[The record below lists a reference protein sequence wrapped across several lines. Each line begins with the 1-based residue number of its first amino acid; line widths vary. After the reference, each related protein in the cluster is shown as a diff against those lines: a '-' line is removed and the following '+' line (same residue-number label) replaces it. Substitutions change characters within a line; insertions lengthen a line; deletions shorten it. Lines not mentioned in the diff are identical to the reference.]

1 MKSSIKLSLIL
12 PIYLFG
18 VTDFE
23 LINYND
29 KSVTGDGVFVGV
41 IDSAINKDH
50 PSLSGQIQ
58 DQIYSEYR
66 GSSYTPDFSVDTHG
80 SHVAGIILAKPSD
93 GVSGVATDAKAYGVQ
108 ITGHNTYGS
117 ASFIAPNVYEHFK
130 DKNIAA
136 INNSWNATVYPLSGL
151 NSLTSVSK
159 SFIENYN
166 TPAKFLPSIQKD
178 TVANDL
184 IKLSKEKQILSVFAS
199 GNEGIISPGIMAL
212 APYYDEDIRSII
224 VVTALDSSQISK
236 DSDGKFVMT
245 ANNDREYVSG
255 PTPYA
260 NGLKGVYNFS
270 LAAPGTGIKNV
281 NASYNVPDPLTN
293 RLDKNQYRVSSGTS
307 MAAPM
312 VTGAAALVAQKFP
325 FMSGKQIADT
335 LLSTANKDYITPK
348 IIVKETITNDTFCD
362 DGNKCPS
369 KKKYTIFYVDSKI
382 PKEADGSIDK
392 KAVEMDLI
400 KSGYWETGW
409 KVYRLS
415 DIKAIDDDEYPW
427 VQEVTKEDLFGQ
439 GILDIDK
446 ALKGLGILDANRL
459 NDIDVKSE
467 FGETAVYYSLDTKGS
482 DAEFSNDISQR
493 KWEANTH
500 NPEADNLPKKLNDLN
515 VGLIKS
521 GSGVLTLSGANSY
534 EGATVINGG
543 GIRLLS
549 KDSKRAQIAGSVYVN
564 NGSTLSGNGVIKQN
578 LTNDNSIIRPG
589 NEDLSD
595 LVVDGTYTQKGQN
608 SKLILDFGN
617 DDNSQL
623 IAKDY
628 SINGGDLEY
637 NPLKQYYAVN
647 KEIKI
652 QLGGLATHIG
662 NFNKVEIASNNS
674 IDFEIKLDGD
684 KTTINKDPISIP
696 PIHETEVPS
705 NPQDPTPP
713 SNLAPS
719 QPEQPN
725 TPSQPVAPS
734 EPNNNQNNNQQDPN
748 NNQNNNQQ
756 NSNQQTPSNSQNSG
770 SQSSNSSQGSTTSP
784 STPPSNLAPSQ
795 PEQPNTPS
803 QPVAPSEPNNNQN
816 NQQDPS
822 NNQQNSNSQQDPSN
836 NQQDPNNNQNNNQQN
851 SNQQTSSN
859 SQNSGSQSS
868 NSSQGS
874 TTSPSTPPSNLAPSQ
889 PEQPNTP
896 SQPVAPS
903 EPNNNQN
910 NQQDPSNNQQDPNNN
925 QNNNQQNNNQQTPSN
940 SQNSGTIVVTPVIKP
955 NAYNSNSTTL
965 SQTMRNIRSDVNLSE
980 KYNQFFNTLDSSDS
994 NTYQETMSR
1003 IEGNSVFDLTSITTQ
1018 NHTSFYQNNML
1029 FSINPVSSTL
1039 FSYNSNPYDN
1049 GIFVASVASD
1059 YAIDL
1064 GFDSLKPK
1072 NYWYINPTYK
1082 RYNGNG
1088 FDGYQSGV
1096 SLNLAHKIDDGTIS
1110 YGIGASKSSLDFDIG
1125 AKSKSDTLSLA
1136 LNYTYDLGS
1145 FKLLSGG
1152 SVLVAFNENE
1162 RELSGTIKGKYK
1174 SYNSNLEL
1182 GVAKDYSVANLTI
1195 SPLAYL
1201 SYGYIYQD
1209 SFNESGEIFAKSY
1222 DSISHDT
1229 IIAAAGLNGS
1239 YQISDNLRY
1248 IGYALYERMLQGYN
1262 MDAKAE
1268 FNDFRGEKFTQRYHL
1283 DKNRLNIGLGAEYA
1297 ANSGYFFKFA
1307 VGGEFASTSDNL
1319 NLSAT
1324 IGKRF

>member
-1 MKSSIKLSLIL
+1 MKSIKLSFIL

-29 KSVTGDGVFVGV
+29 KSVSGDGVFVGV

-58 DQIYSEYR
+58 DQIYSGYK
-66 GSSYTPDFSVDTHG
+66 GGDYTPDFSVDTHG
-80 SHVAGIILAKPSD
+80 SHVAGIILAKPD
-93 GVSGVATDAKAYGVQ
+93 GKIGGIATDAKAYGVQ
-108 ITGHNTYGS
+108 ITGHNTDGS
-117 ASFIAPNVYEHFK
+117 SSFTAPNVYEYFK

-151 NSLTSVSK
+151 NSLTSSSI
-159 SFIENYN
+159 SFLKNANNPNDYI
-166 TPAKFLPSIQKD
+166 PLIQRD
-178 TVANDL
+178 STASDL

-212 APYYDEDIRSII
+212 APYYDEEIRSII

-245 ANNDREYVSG
+245 TYDNGNYVSAA
-255 PTPYA
+255 TTYA

-270 LAAPGTGIKNV
+270 LAAPGTNINSV
-281 NASYNVPDPLTN
+281 NASYNVYDDIFN
-293 RLDKNQYRVSSGTS
+293 RLDRNQYRVSSGTS

-335 LLSTANKDYITPK
+335 LLSTANKDYIAPK
-348 IIVKETITNDTFCD
+348 IIVKETVTGKSLC
-362 DGNKCPS
+362 DGNVLCFGT
-369 KKKYTIFYVDSKI
+369 KKYTVFYIDNKI
-382 PKEADGSIDK
+382 PRKEDGSIDE
-392 KAVEMDLI
+392 KAVETDLRI
-400 KSGYWETGW
+400 SNYWESGW
-409 KVYRLS
+409 KYDRMS
-415 DIKAIDDDEYPW
+415 GMAAIDDDDYPW

-446 ALKGLGILDANRL
+446 ALKGIGILDANRL
-459 NDIDVKSE
+459 SDADVSSQY
-467 FGETAVYYSLDTKGS
+467 GETAVYYSLDTKGN
-482 DAEFSNDISQR
+482 DTEFSNDISQR
-493 KWEANTH
+493 KWEAATH
-500 NPEADNLPKKLNDLN
+500 NPEAYNLPKKLDNLN

-521 GSGVLTLSGANSY
+521 GNGVLTLSGANSY
-534 EGATVINGG
+534 EGATVINAG

-549 KDSKRAQIAGSVYVN
+549 KDSKTAQIAGSVYVN
-564 NGSTLSGNGVIKQN
+564 SGSTLSGNGVIKQN

-595 LVVDGTYTQKGQN
+595 LVVDGTYSQTGQN

-628 SINGGDLEY
+628 SISGGNLEY
-637 NPLKQYYAVN
+637 NPLAQYYTVN

-662 NFNKVEIASNNS
+662 NFANVEIASNNS
-674 IDFEIKLDGD
+674 ISFEIKLDSD
-684 KTTINKDPISIP
+684 KTTINKDPVSIP

-705 NPQDPTPP
+705 NPQNPTPP
-713 SNLAPS
+713 SSENVTPPQS
-719 QPEQPN
+719 EQPN

-734 EPNNNQNNNQQDPN
+734 EPNNNQNNNQQN
-748 NNQNNNQQ
+748 GNQQ
-756 NSNQQTPSNSQNSG
+756 SPSNSQNSG
-770 SQSSNSSQGSTTSP
+770 SQSSNSSQGGTTSP
-784 STPPSNLAPSQ
+784 SNPPSSENVTPPQS
-795 PEQPNTPS
+795 EQPNTPS

-816 NQQDPS
+816 N
-822 NNQQNSNSQQDPSN
+822 NQQA
-836 NQQDPNNNQNNNQQN
+836 PNNNQNNNTG
-851 SNQQTSSN
+851 QT
-859 SQNSGSQSS
+859 
-868 NSSQGS
+868 
-874 TTSPSTPPSNLAPSQ
+874 
-889 PEQPNTP
+889 
-896 SQPVAPS
+896 
-903 EPNNNQN
+903 PNNNQN
-910 NQQDPSNNQQDPNNN
+910 
-925 QNNNQQNNNQQTPSN
+925 
-940 SQNSGTIVVTPVIKP
+940 SGSIIVTPVVKP

-965 SQTMRNIRSDVNLSE
+965 SQTMRNIRSNVNLSS

-994 NTYQETMSR
+994 NTYQKTMSR
-1003 IEGNSVFDLTSITTQ
+1003 IEGNSVFDLTSIITQ

-1039 FSYNSNPYDN
+1039 FSYNSNPYDS

-1096 SLNLAHKIDDGTIS
+1096 SVNLAHKLDDGIIS
-1110 YGIGASKSSLDFDIG
+1110 YGVGASKSSLDFDIG

-1136 LNYTYDLGS
+1136 LNYTYDLGL
-1145 FKLLSGG
+1145 FKLLGGG

-1162 RELSGTIKGKYK
+1162 RYLEGDIKGEYK
-1174 SYNSNLEL
+1174 SYNTSLEL
-1182 GVAKDYSVANLTI
+1182 GLAKDYLMGNFVL
-1195 SPLAYL
+1195 SPLGYF

-1209 SFNESGEIFAKSY
+1209 SFSESGEIFAKNY
-1222 DSISHDT
+1222 DNINHDLYT
-1229 IIAAAGLNGS
+1229 VGLGLNLAYEGS
-1239 YQISDNLRY
+1239 DEKSRY
-1248 IGYALYERMLQGYN
+1248 TGYIIYERMLDGYN
-1262 MDAKAE
+1262 MDASAE
-1268 FNDFRGEKFTQRYHL
+1268 FNDFKGQKFSQRYHL
-1283 DKNRLNIGLGAEYA
+1283 DKNRLNLGVGAEYA
-1297 ANSGYFFKFA
+1297 FNSGYFAKF
-1307 VGGEFASTSDNL
+1307 GIGSEFATTSDNY
-1319 NLSAT
+1319 NLSVT
-1324 IGKRF
+1324 FGKRF

>member
-1 MKSSIKLSLIL
+1 MKSIKLSLIL

-29 KSVTGDGVFVGV
+29 KSVSGDGVFVGV

-58 DQIYSEYR
+58 DQIYSGYK
-66 GSSYTPDFSVDTHG
+66 GGDYTPDFSVDTHG

-108 ITGHNTYGS
+108 ITGHNTDGS
-117 ASFIAPNVYEHFK
+117 SSFTAPNVYEYFK

-151 NSLTSVSK
+151 NSLTSSSI
-159 SFIENYN
+159 SFLKNANNRNDYI
-166 TPAKFLPSIQKD
+166 PLIQRD
-178 TVANDL
+178 STASDL
-184 IKLSKEKQILSVFAS
+184 IQLSKEKQILSVFAS
-199 GNEGIISPGIMAL
+199 GNERIISPGIMAL
-212 APYYDEDIRSII
+212 APYYDEEIRSII

-245 ANNDREYVSG
+245 TYDNGNYVSAA
-255 PTPYA
+255 TTYA

-270 LAAPGTGIKNV
+270 LAAPGTNINSV
-281 NASYNVPDPLTN
+281 NASYNVYDDIFN
-293 RLDKNQYRVSSGTS
+293 RLDRNQYRVSSGTS

-335 LLSTANKDYITPK
+335 LLSTANKDYIAPK
-348 IIVKETITNDTFCD
+348 IIVKETVTGKSLC
-362 DGNKCPS
+362 DGNVLCFGT
-369 KKKYTIFYVDSKI
+369 KKYTVFYIDNKI
-382 PKEADGSIDK
+382 PRKEDGSIDE
-392 KAVEMDLI
+392 KAVETDLRI
-400 KSGYWETGW
+400 SNYWESGW
-409 KVYRLS
+409 KYDRMS
-415 DIKAIDDDEYPW
+415 GMAAIDDDDYPW

-446 ALKGLGILDANRL
+446 ALKGIGILDANRL
-459 NDIDVKSE
+459 SDADVRSE
-467 FGETAVYYSLDTKGS
+467 FGETAVYYALDTKGS
-482 DAEFSNDISQR
+482 DTEFGNDISQR

-500 NPEADNLPKKLNDLN
+500 NPEANNLPKNLDNLN

-549 KDSKRAQIAGSVYVN
+549 KDSKTAQITGSVYVN
-564 NGSTLSGNGVIKQN
+564 SGSTLSGNGVIKQN

-589 NEDLSD
+589 NGDLSD
-595 LVVDGTYTQKGQN
+595 LIVDGTYMQKGQN

-628 SINGGDLEY
+628 IISGGNLEY
-637 NPLKQYYAVN
+637 NPLAQYYTVN

-662 NFNKVEIASNNS
+662 NFANVEIASNNS
-674 IDFEIKLDGD
+674 ISFEIKLDSD
-684 KTTINKDPISIP
+684 KTTINKDPVSIP

-705 NPQDPTPP
+705 NPQNPTPP
-713 SNLAPS
+713 SSENVTPPQS
-719 QPEQPN
+719 EQPN

-734 EPNNNQNNNQQDPN
+734 EPNNNQNNNQQ
-748 NNQNNNQQ
+748 
-756 NSNQQTPSNSQNSG
+756 
-770 SQSSNSSQGSTTSP
+770 
-784 STPPSNLAPSQ
+784 A
-795 PEQPNTPS
+795 
-803 QPVAPSEPNNNQN
+803 PNNNQN
-816 NQQDPS
+816 NQ
-822 NNQQNSNSQQDPSN
+822 NNNTGQT
-836 NQQDPNNNQNNNQQN
+836 PNNNQN
-851 SNQQTSSN
+851 
-859 SQNSGSQSS
+859 SGS
-868 NSSQGS
+868 
-874 TTSPSTPPSNLAPSQ
+874 
-889 PEQPNTP
+889 
-896 SQPVAPS
+896 
-903 EPNNNQN
+903 
-910 NQQDPSNNQQDPNNN
+910 
-925 QNNNQQNNNQQTPSN
+925 
-940 SQNSGTIVVTPVIKP
+940 IIVTPVVKP

-965 SQTMRNIRSDVNLSE
+965 SQTMRNIRSNVNLSS

-1003 IEGNSVFDLTSITTQ
+1003 IEGNSVFDLTSIITQ

-1039 FSYNSNPYDN
+1039 FSYNSNPYDS

-1096 SLNLAHKIDDGTIS
+1096 SVNLAHKLDDGIIS
-1110 YGIGASKSSLDFDIG
+1110 YGVGASKSSLDFDIG
-1125 AKSKSDTLSLA
+1125 ATAKSSNFDIA
-1136 LNYTYDLGS
+1136 LNYTHDFES

-1152 SVLVAFNENE
+1152 SFMVSFNENE
-1162 RELSGTIKGKYK
+1162 RIVANTLSSDYK
-1174 SYNSNLEL
+1174 SYSSSLQL
-1182 GVAKDYSVANLTI
+1182 GVAKDFRHYSIVVT
-1195 SPLAYL
+1195 PLGYL
-1201 SYGYIYQD
+1201 GYGKIYQE
-1209 SFNESGEIFAKSY
+1209 SFKESGGIFAKNY
-1222 DSISHDT
+1222 DSINHDLYT
-1229 IIAAAGLNGS
+1229 VGLGLNLAYEGS
-1239 YQISDNLRY
+1239 DEKSRY
-1248 IGYALYERMLQGYN
+1248 TGYIIYERMLDGYN
-1262 MDAKAE
+1262 MDASAE
-1268 FNDFRGEKFTQRYHL
+1268 FNDFKGQKFSQRYHL
-1283 DKNRLNIGLGAEYA
+1283 DKNRLNLGVGAEYVF
-1297 ANSGYFFKFA
+1297 NSGYFAKF
-1307 VGGEFASTSDNL
+1307 GIGSEFATTSDNY
-1319 NLSAT
+1319 NLSVT
-1324 IGKRF
+1324 FGKRF

>member
-1 MKSSIKLSLIL
+1 MKSIKLSLIL

-29 KSVTGDGVFVGV
+29 NSVSGDGVFVGV

-58 DQIYSEYR
+58 DQIYSGYK
-66 GSSYTPDFSVDTHG
+66 GGDYTPDFSVDTHG

-108 ITGHNTYGS
+108 ITGHNTDGS
-117 ASFIAPNVYEHFK
+117 SKFTAPNVYEYFK

-151 NSLTSVSK
+151 NSLTSSSI
-159 SFIENYN
+159 SFLKNANNPNDYI
-166 TPAKFLPSIQKD
+166 PLIQRD
-178 TVANDL
+178 STASDL

-212 APYYDEDIRSII
+212 APYYDEEIRSII
-224 VVTALDSSQISK
+224 VVTALDSAQVSK
-236 DSDGKFVMT
+236 DSDGKFIVT
-245 ANNDREYVSG
+245 TKRDDNYDYLSA
-255 PTPYA
+255 PTTYS
-260 NGLKGVYNFS
+260 NGLKGVYNFG
-270 LAAPGTGIKNV
+270 LTAPGTGIKNV
-281 NASYNVPDPLTN
+281 NASYGTTDILTGK
-293 RLDKNQYRVSSGTS
+293 LDKDLYRVSSGTS

-335 LLSTANKDYITPK
+335 LLSTANKDYIGPK
-348 IIVKETITNDTFCD
+348 IIVKETVTGKTLC
-362 DGNKCPS
+362 DGNVLCSSS
-369 KKKYTIFYVDSKI
+369 KRYTIFYVDSKI
-382 PKEADGSIDK
+382 PKNEDGSVNE
-392 KAVEMDLI
+392 KAVEKDLLN
-400 KSGYWETGW
+400 SGYFGINW
-409 KVYRLS
+409 KYDRMS
-415 DIKAIDDDEYPW
+415 GMAAIDDEDYPW

-446 ALKGLGILDANRL
+446 ALKGIGILDANRL
-459 NDIDVKSE
+459 SDADVRSE
-467 FGETAVYYSLDTKGS
+467 FGETAVYYALDTKGS
-482 DAEFSNDISQR
+482 DTEFGNDISQR

-500 NPEADNLPKKLNDLN
+500 NPEANNLPKNLDNLN

-549 KDSKRAQIAGSVYVN
+549 KDSKTAQITGSVYVN
-564 NGSTLSGNGVIKQN
+564 SGSTLSGNGVIKQN

-589 NEDLSD
+589 NGDLSD
-595 LVVDGTYTQKGQN
+595 LIVDGTYTQTGQN

-628 SINGGDLEY
+628 SISGGNLEY
-637 NPLKQYYAVN
+637 NPLAQYYTVN

-662 NFNKVEIASNNS
+662 NFANVEIASNNS
-674 IDFEIKLDGD
+674 ISFEIKLDSD

-705 NPQDPTPP
+705 NPQNPTPP
-713 SNLAPS
+713 SSENVTPPQS
-719 QPEQPN
+719 EQPN

-734 EPNNNQNNNQQDPN
+734 EPNNNQNNNQQ
-748 NNQNNNQQ
+748 
-756 NSNQQTPSNSQNSG
+756 
-770 SQSSNSSQGSTTSP
+770 
-784 STPPSNLAPSQ
+784 A
-795 PEQPNTPS
+795 
-803 QPVAPSEPNNNQN
+803 PNNNQN
-816 NQQDPS
+816 NQ
-822 NNQQNSNSQQDPSN
+822 NNNTGQT
-836 NQQDPNNNQNNNQQN
+836 PNNNQN
-851 SNQQTSSN
+851 
-859 SQNSGSQSS
+859 SGS
-868 NSSQGS
+868 
-874 TTSPSTPPSNLAPSQ
+874 
-889 PEQPNTP
+889 
-896 SQPVAPS
+896 
-903 EPNNNQN
+903 
-910 NQQDPSNNQQDPNNN
+910 
-925 QNNNQQNNNQQTPSN
+925 
-940 SQNSGTIVVTPVIKP
+940 IIVTPVVKP

-965 SQTMRNIRSDVNLSE
+965 SQTMRNIRSNVNLSS

-994 NTYQETMSR
+994 NTYRKTMSR
-1003 IEGNSVFDLTSITTQ
+1003 IEGNSVFDLTSIITQ

-1039 FSYNSNPYDN
+1039 FSYNSNPYDS

-1096 SLNLAHKIDDGTIS
+1096 SVNLAHKLDDGIIS
-1110 YGIGASKSSLDFDIG
+1110 YGVGASKSSLDFDIG

-1136 LNYTYDLGS
+1136 LNYTYDLGL
-1145 FKLLSGG
+1145 FKLLGGG

-1162 RELSGTIKGKYK
+1162 RYLEGDIKGEYK
-1174 SYNSNLEL
+1174 SYNASLEL
-1182 GVAKDYSVANLTI
+1182 GLAKDYLMGNFVL
-1195 SPLAYL
+1195 SPLGYF

-1209 SFNESGEIFAKSY
+1209 SFSESGEIFAKNY
-1222 DSISHDT
+1222 DNINHDLYT
-1229 IIAAAGLNGS
+1229 VGLGLNLAYEGS
-1239 YQISDNLRY
+1239 DEKSRY
-1248 IGYALYERMLQGYN
+1248 TGYIIYERMLDGYD
-1262 MDAKAE
+1262 MDASAE
-1268 FNDFRGEKFTQRYHL
+1268 FNDFKGQKFSQRYHL
-1283 DKNRLNIGLGAEYA
+1283 DKNRLNLGVGAEYA
-1297 ANSGYFFKFA
+1297 FNSGYFAKF
-1307 VGGEFASTSDNL
+1307 GIGSEFATTSDNY
-1319 NLSAT
+1319 NLSVT
-1324 IGKRF
+1324 FGKRF

>member
-1 MKSSIKLSLIL
+1 MKSIKLSLIL

-29 KSVTGDGVFVGV
+29 NSVSGDGVFVGV

-58 DQIYSEYR
+58 DQIYSGYK
-66 GSSYTPDFSVDTHG
+66 GGDYTPDFSVDTHG

-108 ITGHNTYGS
+108 ITGHNTDGS
-117 ASFIAPNVYEHFK
+117 SKFTAPNVYEYFK

-151 NSLTSVSK
+151 NSLTSSSI
-159 SFIENYN
+159 SFLKNANNPNDYI
-166 TPAKFLPSIQKD
+166 PLIQRD
-178 TVANDL
+178 STASDL

-212 APYYDEDIRSII
+212 APYYDEEIRSII
-224 VVTALDSSQISK
+224 VVTALDSAQVSK
-236 DSDGKFVMT
+236 DSDGKFIVT
-245 ANNDREYVSG
+245 TKRDDNYDYLSA
-255 PTPYA
+255 PTTYS
-260 NGLKGVYNFS
+260 NGLKGVYNFG
-270 LAAPGTGIKNV
+270 LTAPGTGIKNV
-281 NASYNVPDPLTN
+281 NASYGTTDILTGK
-293 RLDKNQYRVSSGTS
+293 LDKDLYRVSSGTS

-335 LLSTANKDYITPK
+335 LLSTANKDYIGPK
-348 IIVKETITNDTFCD
+348 IIVKETVTGKTLC
-362 DGNKCPS
+362 DGNVLCSSS
-369 KKKYTIFYVDSKI
+369 KRYTIFYVDSKI
-382 PKEADGSIDK
+382 PKNEDGSVNE
-392 KAVEMDLI
+392 KAVEKDLLN
-400 KSGYWETGW
+400 SGYFGINW
-409 KVYRLS
+409 KYDRMS
-415 DIKAIDDDEYPW
+415 GMAAIDDEDYPW

-446 ALKGLGILDANRL
+446 ALKGIGILDANRL
-459 NDIDVKSE
+459 SDADVRSE
-467 FGETAVYYSLDTKGS
+467 FGETAVYYALDTKGS
-482 DAEFSNDISQR
+482 DTEFGNDISQR

-500 NPEADNLPKKLNDLN
+500 NPEANNLPKNLDNLN

-534 EGATVINGG
+534 EGATVINAG

-549 KDSKRAQIAGSVYVN
+549 KDSKTAQIAGSVYVN
-564 NGSTLSGNGVIKQN
+564 NGSILSGNGVIKQN

-589 NEDLSD
+589 NGDLSD
-595 LVVDGTYTQKGQN
+595 LIVDGTYMQKGQN

-628 SINGGDLEY
+628 SISGGNLEY
-637 NPLKQYYAVN
+637 NPLAQYYTVN

-662 NFNKVEIASNNS
+662 NFANVEIASNNS
-674 IDFEIKLDGD
+674 ISFEIKLDSD

-705 NPQDPTPP
+705 NPQNPTPP
-713 SNLAPS
+713 SSENVTPPQS
-719 QPEQPN
+719 EQPN

-734 EPNNNQNNNQQDPN
+734 EPNNNQNNNQQAPN
-748 NNQNNNQQ
+748 NNQNNQQNGNQQ
-756 NSNQQTPSNSQNSG
+756 SPSNSQNSG
-770 SQSSNSSQGSTTSP
+770 SQSSNSSQGGTTSP
-784 STPPSNLAPSQ
+784 SNPPSSENVTPPQS
-795 PEQPNTPS
+795 EQPNTPS

-816 NQQDPS
+816 N
-822 NNQQNSNSQQDPSN
+822 NQQA
-836 NQQDPNNNQNNNQQN
+836 PNNNQNNQQNGNQQ
-851 SNQQTSSN
+851 SPSN

-868 NSSQGS
+868 NSSQGG
-874 TTSPSTPPSNLAPSQ
+874 TTSPSNPPSSENVTPPQS
-889 PEQPNTP
+889 EQPNTP

-910 NQQDPSNNQQDPNNN
+910 NNQQAPNNN
-925 QNNNQQNNNQQTPSN
+925 QNNQQNGNQQSPSN
-940 SQNSGTIVVTPVIKP
+940 SQNSGSIIVTPVVKP

-965 SQTMRNIRSDVNLSE
+965 SQTMRNIRSNVNLSS

-1003 IEGNSVFDLTSITTQ
+1003 IEGNSVFDLTSIITQ

-1039 FSYNSNPYDN
+1039 FSYNSNPYDS

-1096 SLNLAHKIDDGTIS
+1096 SVNLAHKLDDGIIS
-1110 YGIGASKSSLDFDIG
+1110 YGVGASKSSLDFDIG
-1125 AKSKSDTLSLA
+1125 ATAKSSNFDIA
-1136 LNYTYDLGS
+1136 LNYTHDFES

-1152 SVLVAFNENE
+1152 SFMVSFNENE
-1162 RELSGTIKGKYK
+1162 RIVANTLSSDYK
-1174 SYNSNLEL
+1174 SYSSSLQL
-1182 GVAKDYSVANLTI
+1182 GVAKDFRHYSIVVT
-1195 SPLAYL
+1195 PLGYL
-1201 SYGYIYQD
+1201 GYGKIYQE
-1209 SFNESGEIFAKSY
+1209 SFKESGGIFAKNY
-1222 DSISHDT
+1222 DSINHDLYT
-1229 IIAAAGLNGS
+1229 VGLGLNLAYEGS
-1239 YQISDNLRY
+1239 DEKSRY
-1248 IGYALYERMLQGYN
+1248 TGYIIYERMLDGYN
-1262 MDAKAE
+1262 MDASAE
-1268 FNDFRGEKFTQRYHL
+1268 FNDFKGQKFSQRYHL
-1283 DKNRLNIGLGAEYA
+1283 DKNRLNLGVGAEYTF
-1297 ANSGYFFKFA
+1297 NSGYFAKF
-1307 VGGEFASTSDNL
+1307 GIGSEFATTSDNY
-1319 NLSAT
+1319 NLSVT
-1324 IGKRF
+1324 FGKRF

>member
-1 MKSSIKLSLIL
+1 MKSIKLSLIL

-29 KSVTGDGVFVGV
+29 NSVSGDGVFVGV

-58 DQIYSEYR
+58 DQIYSGYK
-66 GSSYTPDFSVDTHG
+66 GGDYTPDFSVDTHG

-108 ITGHNTYGS
+108 ITGHNTDGS
-117 ASFIAPNVYEHFK
+117 SKLTAPNVYEYFK

-151 NSLTSVSK
+151 NSLTSSSI
-159 SFIENYN
+159 SFLKNANNPNDYI
-166 TPAKFLPSIQKD
+166 PLIQRD
-178 TVANDL
+178 STASDL

-212 APYYDEDIRSII
+212 APYYDEEIRSII
-224 VVTALDSSQISK
+224 VVTALDSAQVSK
-236 DSDGKFVMT
+236 DSDGKFIVT
-245 ANNDREYVSG
+245 TKRDDNYDYLSA
-255 PTPYA
+255 PTTYS
-260 NGLKGVYNFS
+260 NGLKGVYNFG
-270 LAAPGTGIKNV
+270 LTAPGTGIKNV
-281 NASYNVPDPLTN
+281 NASYGTTDILTGK
-293 RLDKNQYRVSSGTS
+293 LDKDLYRVSSGTS

-335 LLSTANKDYITPK
+335 LLSTANKDYIGPK
-348 IIVKETITNDTFCD
+348 IIVKETVTGKTLC
-362 DGNKCPS
+362 DGNVLCSSS
-369 KKKYTIFYVDSKI
+369 KRYTIFYVDSKI
-382 PKEADGSIDK
+382 PRKEDGSVNE
-392 KAVEMDLI
+392 KAVEKDLLN
-400 KSGYWETGW
+400 SGYFSGNW
-409 KVYRLS
+409 KYDRMNGMA
-415 DIKAIDDDEYPW
+415 AIDDEDYPW

-446 ALKGLGILDANRL
+446 ALKGIGILDANRL
-459 NDIDVKSE
+459 SDADVSSQY
-467 FGETAVYYSLDTKGS
+467 GETAVYYALDTKGS
-482 DAEFSNDISQR
+482 DTEFGNDISQR

-500 NPEADNLPKKLNDLN
+500 NPEADNLPKNLDNLN

-534 EGATVINGG
+534 EGATVINAG

-549 KDSKRAQIAGSVYVN
+549 KDSKTAQIAGSIYVN
-564 NGSTLSGNGVIKQN
+564 NGSILSGNGVIKQN

-595 LVVDGTYTQKGQN
+595 LVVDGTYSQTGQN

-628 SINGGDLEY
+628 SISGGNLEY
-637 NPLKQYYAVN
+637 NPLAQYYTVN

-662 NFNKVEIASNNS
+662 NFANVEIASNNS
-674 IDFEIKLDGD
+674 ISFEIKLDSD
-684 KTTINKDPISIP
+684 KTTINKDPVSIP

-705 NPQDPTPP
+705 NPQNPTPP
-713 SNLAPS
+713 SSENVTPPQS
-719 QPEQPN
+719 EQPN

-734 EPNNNQNNNQQDPN
+734 EPNNNQNNNQQAPN
-748 NNQNNNQQ
+748 NNQNNQQNGNQQ
-756 NSNQQTPSNSQNSG
+756 SPSNSQNSG
-770 SQSSNSSQGSTTSP
+770 SQSSNSSQGGTTSP
-784 STPPSNLAPSQ
+784 SNPPSSENVTPPQSEQPNRPSQ
-795 PEQPNTPS
+795 PVAPSEPNNNQNNNQQAPNNNQNNQQNGNQQSPSNSQNSGSQSSNSSQGGTTSPSNPPSSENVTPPQSEQPNTPS

-816 NQQDPS
+816 N
-822 NNQQNSNSQQDPSN
+822 NQQA
-836 NQQDPNNNQNNNQQN
+836 PNNNQNNNTG
-851 SNQQTSSN
+851 QT
-859 SQNSGSQSS
+859 
-868 NSSQGS
+868 
-874 TTSPSTPPSNLAPSQ
+874 
-889 PEQPNTP
+889 
-896 SQPVAPS
+896 
-903 EPNNNQN
+903 PNNNQN
-910 NQQDPSNNQQDPNNN
+910 
-925 QNNNQQNNNQQTPSN
+925 
-940 SQNSGTIVVTPVIKP
+940 SGSIIVTPVVKP

-965 SQTMRNIRSDVNLSE
+965 SQTMRNIRSNVNLSS

-1003 IEGNSVFDLTSITTQ
+1003 IEGNSVFDLTSIITQ

-1039 FSYNSNPYDN
+1039 FSYNSNPYDS

-1096 SLNLAHKIDDGTIS
+1096 SVNLAHKLDDGIIS
-1110 YGIGASKSSLDFDIG
+1110 YGVGASKSSLDFDIG
-1125 AKSKSDTLSLA
+1125 ATAKSSNFDIA
-1136 LNYTYDLGS
+1136 LNYTHDFES

-1152 SVLVAFNENE
+1152 SFMVSFNENE
-1162 RELSGTIKGKYK
+1162 RIVANTLSSDYK
-1174 SYNSNLEL
+1174 SYSSSLQL
-1182 GVAKDYSVANLTI
+1182 GVAKDFRHYSIVVT
-1195 SPLAYL
+1195 PLGYL
-1201 SYGYIYQD
+1201 GYGKIYQE
-1209 SFNESGEIFAKSY
+1209 SFKESGGIFAKNY
-1222 DSISHDT
+1222 DSINHDLYT
-1229 IIAAAGLNGS
+1229 VGLGLNLAYEGS
-1239 YQISDNLRY
+1239 DEKSRY
-1248 IGYALYERMLQGYN
+1248 TGYIIYERMLDGYN
-1262 MDAKAE
+1262 MDASAE
-1268 FNDFRGEKFTQRYHL
+1268 FNDFKGQKFSQRYHL
-1283 DKNRLNIGLGAEYA
+1283 DKNRLNLGVGAEYA
-1297 ANSGYFFKFA
+1297 FNSGYFAKF
-1307 VGGEFASTSDNL
+1307 GIGSEFATTSDNY
-1319 NLSAT
+1319 NLSVT
-1324 IGKRF
+1324 FGKRF

>member
-1 MKSSIKLSLIL
+1 MKSIKLSFIL

-29 KSVTGDGVFVGV
+29 KSVSGDGVFVGV

-58 DQIYSEYR
+58 EQIYSNY
-66 GSSYTPDFSVDTHG
+66 GNSVYTPNFLVDTHG
-80 SHVAGIILAKPSD
+80 SHVAGIILAKPD
-93 GVSGVATDAKAYGVQ
+93 GKIGGIATDAKAYGVQ
-108 ITGHNTYGS
+108 ITGHNTDGS
-117 ASFIAPNVYEHFK
+117 SSFTAPNVYEYFK

-151 NSLTSVSK
+151 NSLTSSSI
-159 SFIENYN
+159 SFLKNANNPNDYI
-166 TPAKFLPSIQKD
+166 PLIQRD
-178 TVANDL
+178 STASDL

-212 APYYDEDIRSII
+212 APYYDEEIRSII

-245 ANNDREYVSG
+245 TYDNGNYVSAA
-255 PTPYA
+255 TTYA

-270 LAAPGTGIKNV
+270 LAAPGTNINSV
-281 NASYNVPDPLTN
+281 NASYNVYDDIFN
-293 RLDKNQYRVSSGTS
+293 RLDRNQYRVSSGTS

-335 LLSTANKDYITPK
+335 LLSTANKDYIGPK
-348 IIVKETITNDTFCD
+348 IIVKETVTGKTLC
-362 DGNKCPS
+362 DGNVLCFSS
-369 KKKYTIFYVDSKI
+369 KRYTIFYVDSKI
-382 PKEADGSIDK
+382 PKNEDGSINE
-392 KAVEMDLI
+392 KAVEMDLLN
-400 KSGYWETGW
+400 SGYFSGNW
-409 KVYRLS
+409 KYDRMNGMA
-415 DIKAIDDDEYPW
+415 AIDDEDYPW
-427 VQEVTKEDLFGQ
+427 VQEITKEDLFGQ

-446 ALKGLGILDANRL
+446 ALKGIGILDANRL
-459 NDIDVKSE
+459 SDADVRSE
-467 FGETAVYYSLDTKGS
+467 FGETAVYYALDTKGS
-482 DAEFSNDISQR
+482 DTEFGNDISQR

-500 NPEADNLPKKLNDLN
+500 NPEANNLPKNLDNLN

-549 KDSKRAQIAGSVYVN
+549 KDSKTAQITGSVYVN
-564 NGSTLSGNGVIKQN
+564 SGSTLSGNGVIKQN

-589 NEDLSD
+589 NGDLSD
-595 LVVDGTYTQKGQN
+595 LIVDGTYMQKGQN

-628 SINGGDLEY
+628 SISGGNLEY
-637 NPLKQYYAVN
+637 NPLAQYYTVN

-662 NFNKVEIASNNS
+662 NFANVEIASNNS
-674 IDFEIKLDGD
+674 ISFEIKLDSD

-705 NPQDPTPP
+705 NPQNPTPP
-713 SNLAPS
+713 SSENVTPPQS
-719 QPEQPN
+719 EQPN

-734 EPNNNQNNNQQDPN
+734 EPNNNQNNNQQAPN
-748 NNQNNNQQ
+748 NNQNNQQNGNQQ
-756 NSNQQTPSNSQNSG
+756 SPSNNQNSG
-770 SQSSNSSQGSTTSP
+770 SQSSNSSQGGTTSP
-784 STPPSNLAPSQ
+784 SNPPSSENVTPPQS
-795 PEQPNTPS
+795 EQPNTPS

-816 NQQDPS
+816 N
-822 NNQQNSNSQQDPSN
+822 NQQ
-836 NQQDPNNNQNNNQQN
+836 
-851 SNQQTSSN
+851 
-859 SQNSGSQSS
+859 
-868 NSSQGS
+868 
-874 TTSPSTPPSNLAPSQ
+874 A
-889 PEQPNTP
+889 
-896 SQPVAPS
+896 
-903 EPNNNQN
+903 PNNNQN
-910 NQQDPSNNQQDPNNN
+910 NQNNNTGQTPNNN
-925 QNNNQQNNNQQTPSN
+925 QN
-940 SQNSGTIVVTPVIKP
+940 SGSIIVTPVVKP

-965 SQTMRNIRSDVNLSE
+965 SQTMRNIRSNVNLSS

-1003 IEGNSVFDLTSITTQ
+1003 IEGNSVFDLTSIITQ

-1039 FSYNSNPYDN
+1039 FSYNSNPYDS

-1096 SLNLAHKIDDGTIS
+1096 SVNLAHKLDDGIIS
-1110 YGIGASKSSLDFDIG
+1110 YGVGASKSSLDFDIG
-1125 AKSKSDTLSLA
+1125 ATAKSSNFDIA
-1136 LNYTYDLGS
+1136 LNYTHDFES

-1152 SVLVAFNENE
+1152 SFMVSFNENE
-1162 RELSGTIKGKYK
+1162 RIVANTLSSDYK
-1174 SYNSNLEL
+1174 SYSSSLQL
-1182 GVAKDYSVANLTI
+1182 GVAKDFRHYSIVVT
-1195 SPLAYL
+1195 PLGYL
-1201 SYGYIYQD
+1201 GYGKIYQE
-1209 SFNESGEIFAKSY
+1209 SFKESGGIFAKNY
-1222 DSISHDT
+1222 DSINHDLYT
-1229 IIAAAGLNGS
+1229 VGLGLNLAYEGS
-1239 YQISDNLRY
+1239 D
-1248 IGYALYERMLQGYN
+1248 
-1262 MDAKAE
+1262 
-1268 FNDFRGEKFTQRYHL
+1268 EK
-1283 DKNRLNIGLGAEYA
+1283 K
-1297 ANSGYFFKFA
+1297 
-1307 VGGEFASTSDNL
+1307 
-1319 NLSAT
+1319 
-1324 IGKRF
+1324 

>member
-58 DQIYSEYR
+58 DQIYSEYK
-66 GSSYTPDFSVDTHG
+66 GGDYTPNFSVDTHG

-108 ITGHNTYGS
+108 ITGHNTDGS
-117 ASFIAPNVYEHFK
+117 TKFTAPNVYDYFK

-151 NSLTSVSK
+151 NSLTSSSPLFLQYANNPK
-159 SFIENYN
+159 Q
-166 TPAKFLPSIQKD
+166 FLPSIQKD

-236 DSDGKFVMT
+236 DSDGKFVVT
-245 ANNDREYVSG
+245 TKRSDNYDYLSA
-255 PTPYA
+255 PTTYS

-270 LAAPGTGIKNV
+270 LAAPGTSIKNV
-281 NASYNVPDPLTN
+281 NASYGTTDILTGK
-293 RLDKNQYRVSSGTS
+293 LDKDLYRVSSGTS

-335 LLSTANKDYITPK
+335 LLSTANKDYIGPK
-348 IIVKETITNDTFCD
+348 VIVKETVTGKTLCD
-362 DGNKCPS
+362 NGSLCPS
-369 KKKYTIFYVDSKI
+369 TKKYTIFYVDSKI
-382 PKEADGSIDK
+382 PKKEDGSIDE
-392 KAVEMDLI
+392 KAVEMDLLN
-400 KSGYWETGW
+400 SGYFGINW
-409 KVYRLS
+409 KYDRMS
-415 DIKAIDDDEYPW
+415 HMAAIDDKDYPW
-427 VQEVTKEDLFGQ
+427 VQEVKKEDLFGQ

-500 NPEADNLPKKLNDLN
+500 NPEAYNLPKNLDNLN

-734 EPNNNQNNNQQDPN
+734 EPNNNQNNQQDPN

-756 NSNQQTPSNSQNSG
+756 NSNQQTPN
-770 SQSSNSSQGSTTSP
+770 
-784 STPPSNLAPSQ
+784 
-795 PEQPNTPS
+795 
-803 QPVAPSEPNNNQN
+803 
-816 NQQDPS
+816 
-822 NNQQNSNSQQDPSN
+822 
-836 NQQDPNNNQNNNQQN
+836 
-851 SNQQTSSN
+851 
-859 SQNSGSQSS
+859 
-868 NSSQGS
+868 
-874 TTSPSTPPSNLAPSQ
+874 
-889 PEQPNTP
+889 
-896 SQPVAPS
+896 
-903 EPNNNQN
+903 
-910 NQQDPSNNQQDPNNN
+910 
-925 QNNNQQNNNQQTPSN
+925 N
-940 SQNSGTIVVTPVIKP
+940 SQNSGTIIVTPVIKP

>member
-1 MKSSIKLSLIL
+1 MKSIKLSLIL

-29 KSVTGDGVFVGV
+29 NSVSGDGVFVGV

-58 DQIYSEYR
+58 DQIYSGYK
-66 GSSYTPDFSVDTHG
+66 GGDYTPDFSVDTHG

-108 ITGHNTYGS
+108 ITGHNTDGS
-117 ASFIAPNVYEHFK
+117 SKFTAPNVYEYFK

-151 NSLTSVSK
+151 NSLTSSSI
-159 SFIENYN
+159 SFLKNANNPNDYI
-166 TPAKFLPSIQKD
+166 PLIQRD
-178 TVANDL
+178 STASDL

-212 APYYDEDIRSII
+212 APYYDEEIRSII
-224 VVTALDSSQISK
+224 VVTALDSAQVSK
-236 DSDGKFVMT
+236 DSDGKFIVT
-245 ANNDREYVSG
+245 TKRDDNYDYLSA
-255 PTPYA
+255 PTTYS
-260 NGLKGVYNFS
+260 NGLKGVYNFG
-270 LAAPGTGIKNV
+270 LTAPGTGIKNV
-281 NASYNVPDPLTN
+281 NASYGTTDILTGK
-293 RLDKNQYRVSSGTS
+293 LDKDLYRVSSGTS

-335 LLSTANKDYITPK
+335 LLSTANKDYIGPK
-348 IIVKETITNDTFCD
+348 IIVKETVTGKTLC
-362 DGNKCPS
+362 DGNVLCSSS
-369 KKKYTIFYVDSKI
+369 KRYTIFYVDSKI
-382 PKEADGSIDK
+382 PKNEDGSVNE
-392 KAVEMDLI
+392 KAVEKDLLN
-400 KSGYWETGW
+400 SGYFGINW
-409 KVYRLS
+409 KYDRMS
-415 DIKAIDDDEYPW
+415 GMAAIDDEDYPW

-446 ALKGLGILDANRL
+446 ALKGIGILDANRL
-459 NDIDVKSE
+459 SDADVRSE
-467 FGETAVYYSLDTKGS
+467 FGETAVYYALDTKGS
-482 DAEFSNDISQR
+482 DTEFGNDISQR

-500 NPEADNLPKKLNDLN
+500 NPEANNLPKNLDNLN

-549 KDSKRAQIAGSVYVN
+549 KDSKTAQITGSVYVN
-564 NGSTLSGNGVIKQN
+564 SGSTLSGNGVIKQN

-589 NEDLSD
+589 NGDLSD
-595 LVVDGTYTQKGQN
+595 LIVDGTYTQTGQN

-628 SINGGDLEY
+628 SISGGNLEY
-637 NPLKQYYAVN
+637 NPLAQYYTVN

-662 NFNKVEIASNNS
+662 NFANVEIASNNS
-674 IDFEIKLDGD
+674 ISFEIKLDSD

-705 NPQDPTPP
+705 NPQNPTPP
-713 SNLAPS
+713 SSENVTPPQS
-719 QPEQPN
+719 EQPN

-734 EPNNNQNNNQQDPN
+734 EPNNNQNNNQQAPN
-748 NNQNNNQQ
+748 NNQNNQQNGNQQ
-756 NSNQQTPSNSQNSG
+756 SPSNSQNSG
-770 SQSSNSSQGSTTSP
+770 SII
-784 STPPSNLAPSQ
+784 A
-795 PEQPNTPS
+795 
-803 QPVAPSEPNNNQN
+803 
-816 NQQDPS
+816 
-822 NNQQNSNSQQDPSN
+822 
-836 NQQDPNNNQNNNQQN
+836 
-851 SNQQTSSN
+851 
-859 SQNSGSQSS
+859 
-868 NSSQGS
+868 
-874 TTSPSTPPSNLAPSQ
+874 
-889 PEQPNTP
+889 
-896 SQPVAPS
+896 
-903 EPNNNQN
+903 
-910 NQQDPSNNQQDPNNN
+910 
-925 QNNNQQNNNQQTPSN
+925 
-940 SQNSGTIVVTPVIKP
+940 TPVVKP

-965 SQTMRNIRSDVNLSE
+965 SQTMRNIRSNVNLSS

-1003 IEGNSVFDLTSITTQ
+1003 IEGNSVFDLTSIITQ

-1039 FSYNSNPYDN
+1039 FSYNSNPYDS

-1096 SLNLAHKIDDGTIS
+1096 SVNLAHKLDDGIIS
-1110 YGIGASKSSLDFDIG
+1110 YGVGASKSSLDFDIG
-1125 AKSKSDTLSLA
+1125 ATAKSSNFDIA
-1136 LNYTYDLGS
+1136 LNYTHDFES

-1152 SVLVAFNENE
+1152 SFMVSFNENE
-1162 RELSGTIKGKYK
+1162 RIVANTLSSDYK
-1174 SYNSNLEL
+1174 SYSSSLQL
-1182 GVAKDYSVANLTI
+1182 GVAKDFRHYSIVVT
-1195 SPLAYL
+1195 PLGYL
-1201 SYGYIYQD
+1201 GYGKIYQE
-1209 SFNESGEIFAKSY
+1209 SFKESGGIFAKNY
-1222 DSISHDT
+1222 DSINHDLYT
-1229 IIAAAGLNGS
+1229 VGLGLNLAYEGS
-1239 YQISDNLRY
+1239 DEKSRY
-1248 IGYALYERMLQGYN
+1248 TGYIIYERMLDGYN
-1262 MDAKAE
+1262 MDASAE
-1268 FNDFRGEKFTQRYHL
+1268 FNDFKGQKFSQRYHL
-1283 DKNRLNIGLGAEYA
+1283 DKNRLNLGVGAEYA
-1297 ANSGYFFKFA
+1297 FNSGYFAKF
-1307 VGGEFASTSDNL
+1307 GIGSEFATTSDNY
-1319 NLSAT
+1319 NLSVT
-1324 IGKRF
+1324 FGKRF

>member
-58 DQIYSEYR
+58 DQIYSEYK
-66 GSSYTPDFSVDTHG
+66 GGDYTPNFSVDTHG

-108 ITGHNTYGS
+108 ITGHNTDGS
-117 ASFIAPNVYEHFK
+117 TKFTAPNVYDYFK

-151 NSLTSVSK
+151 NSLTSSSPLFLQYANNPK
-159 SFIENYN
+159 Q
-166 TPAKFLPSIQKD
+166 FLPSIQKD

-236 DSDGKFVMT
+236 DSDGKFVVT
-245 ANNDREYVSG
+245 TKRSDNYDYLSA
-255 PTPYA
+255 PTTYS

-270 LAAPGTGIKNV
+270 LAAPGTSIKNV
-281 NASYNVPDPLTN
+281 NASYGTTDILTGK
-293 RLDKNQYRVSSGTS
+293 LDKDLYRVSSGTS

-335 LLSTANKDYITPK
+335 LLSTANKDYIGPK
-348 IIVKETITNDTFCD
+348 VIVKETVTGKTLCD
-362 DGNKCPS
+362 NGSLCPS
-369 KKKYTIFYVDSKI
+369 TKKYTIFYVDSKI
-382 PKEADGSIDK
+382 PKKEDGSIDE
-392 KAVEMDLI
+392 KAVEMDLLN
-400 KSGYWETGW
+400 SGYFGINW
-409 KVYRLS
+409 KYDRMS
-415 DIKAIDDDEYPW
+415 HMAAIDDKDYPW
-427 VQEVTKEDLFGQ
+427 VQEVKKEDLFGQ

-734 EPNNNQNNNQQDPN
+734 ELNNNQNNQQDPSNNQQDPN

-822 NNQQNSNSQQDPSN
+822 NNQQ
-836 NQQDPNNNQNNNQQN
+836 DPNNNQNNNQQN
-851 SNQQTSSN
+851 S
-859 SQNSGSQSS
+859 
-868 NSSQGS
+868 
-874 TTSPSTPPSNLAPSQ
+874 
-889 PEQPNTP
+889 
-896 SQPVAPS
+896 
-903 EPNNNQN
+903 
-910 NQQDPSNNQQDPNNN
+910 
-925 QNNNQQNNNQQTPSN
+925 NQQTPSN

-1209 SFNESGEIFAKSY
+1209 SFNESGEIFAKRY